1 VRKAAGVLF
10 PSSDAS
16 KRAWRGHLGLPR
28 RLTGGSCAPR
38 RWSLRGH
45 RSGMAP
51 TGSGGSALEV
61 IGDAAEARSG
71 CGSSHSG
78 ARLGA
83 GARQRRVRA
92 YGGMGD
98 SQACGSDA
106 YRCVRRYSPTGRL
119 RCERAGLL
127 MQQRRSAVGSGCR
140 GATRPGE
147 SARWCRAAAA
157 LCRGYLCSH
166 SVWQCD

>member
-1 VRKAAGVLF
+1 MRPVRKAAGVLF

-28 RLTGGSCAPR
+28 RLTGGSCPPR

-61 IGDAAEARSG
+61 IDDAAEARSG

-83 GARQRRVRA
+83 GARQRR
-92 YGGMGD
+92 
-98 SQACGSDA
+98 
-106 YRCVRRYSPTGRL
+106 P
-119 RCERAGLL
+119 
-127 MQQRRSAVGSGCR
+127 R
-140 GATRPGE
+140 GAAAGR
-147 SARWCRAAAA
+147 ARGFAHAAATVG
-157 LCRGYLCSH
+157 RGQRLPRSDEA
-166 SVWQCD
+166 W